1 MKKRKLEWYIAETNS
16 FIYDEDV
23 IELLTPK
30 LNDSIETLD
39 SIKKLI
45 DSYKEN
51 LNLTSL
57 TTKYLEYEELLS
69 TIQTIIETHF
79 NS

>member
-1 MKKRKLEWYIAETNS
+1 MKKHKLEWYITETNS
-16 FIYDEDV
+16 FIYDEEV
-23 IELLTPK
+23 IKLLTPK
-30 LNDSIETLD
+30 LSDSIETLD

-69 TIQTIIETHF
+69 TIQAIIETHF
-79 NS
+79 YS

>member
-1 MKKRKLEWYIAETNS
+1 MKKHKLEWYITETNS
-16 FIYDEDV
+16 FIYDEEV
-23 IELLTPK
+23 IKLLTPK
-30 LNDSIETLD
+30 LSDSIETLD

-51 LNLTSL
+51 LNQTSL

>member
-1 MKKRKLEWYIAETNS
+1 MKKHKLEWYITETNS
-16 FIYDEDV
+16 FIYDEEV
-23 IELLTPK
+23 IKLLTPK
-30 LNDSIETLD
+30 LSDSIETLD

-51 LNLTSL
+51 LKLTSL

>member
-23 IELLTPK
+23 IELITPK

-39 SIKKLI
+39 SIKNLI
-45 DSYKEN
+45 KSYKEN
-51 LNLTSL
+51 LNSPYLTD
-57 TTKYLEYEELLS
+57 KYLEYEELLS
-69 TIQTIIETHF
+69 TIQVILECHF
-79 NS
+79 DR